1 MHNHRKFH
9 TYLIT
14 KILQN
19 KLGLSSWSQCHIKEF
34 DISGRFKNKISEFLA
49 GKRGMK
55 YSIFY
60 LTMTTY
66 LCHNSIQFEII
77 INKTKDKLGIF
88 LFIYFIGT
96 NYVMFQGI
104 FICAILRYL
113 RKPYALNNKCTSS
126 INIEIEPWLKSAA
139 WVS

>member
-1 MHNHRKFH
+1 MQERNEVQ
-9 TYLIT
+9 Y
-14 KILQN
+14 IL
-19 KLGLSSWSQCHIKEF
+19 S
-34 DISGRFKNKISEFLA
+34 
-49 GKRGMK
+49 
-55 YSIFY
+55 Y
-60 LTMTTY
+60 
-66 LCHNSIQFEII
+66 SIQFEII